1 MGFESNPINLLKSKM
16 DIFEGYV
23 SFELTRFCSVAH
35 QYIKYRRNWSRFIK
49 NFTFYGITSLKEK
62 SKYSQFRYFLQDL
75 DSNSTNLSLLLNSII
90 SVSVCMSLLL
100 VCPRLGRD
108 K

>member
-35 QYIKYRRNWSRFIK
+35 QYIKYRRNWSRFIE

-62 SKYSQFRYFLQDL
+62 SKYSQFRYSRFGFELYESVL
-75 DSNSTNLSLLLNSII
+75 IIKFYYFCKRMHVTTSCLSSFG
-90 SVSVCMSLLL
+90 
-100 VCPRLGRD
+100 PR
-108 K
+108 